1 MLQQGLI
8 FSYGTEGFVAVMI
21 MDYDLM
27 NTDNVYNDIPELE
40 ETSMVNEE
48 NASLPT
54 TNDFGL
60 VLFEWSIV
68 TCGL

>member
-1 MLQQGLI
+1 
-8 FSYGTEGFVAVMI
+8 

-27 NTDNVYNDIPELE
+27 NTDNPYNDSPDLE
-40 ETSMVNEE
+40 ETSVVNEE

-54 TNDFGL
+54 GNDFGL
-60 VLFEWSIV
+60 VLFEWSFM

>member
-1 MLQQGLI
+1 
-8 FSYGTEGFVAVMI
+8 
-21 MDYDLM
+21 M
-27 NTDNVYNDIPELE
+27 NTDNLYNDSPDLE

-54 TNDFGL
+54 TNHFGL
-60 VLFEWSIV
+60 VLFEWSIM

>member
-1 MLQQGLI
+1 MN
-8 FSYGTEGFVAVMI
+8 
-21 MDYDLM
+21 YDLM
-27 NTDNVYNDIPELE
+27 NSDNLYNNSPKLE

-54 TNDFGL
+54 INDFGL
-60 VLFEWSIV
+60 VLFEWSFM